1 MLPAAEEPGRGARA
15 FTRDPSQ
22 LQGTILQTAL
32 RKSPQGFGFTIIG
45 GDRPDEF
52 LQVKNVLP
60 DGPAAHDNKIASG
73 NLLPAVQAHP
83 GVKAYGGWGG
93 GRGSGGGGAL
103 WEANGTISPS
113 SYSFIAANVCPC
125 KLSPLARRRRLAGVL
140 CVRPSVF
147 CAHSR
152 KGFTGVCPSWPVLHP
167 GQVGSLQSHL
177 ERQKRHTRT
186 QTAIHT

>member
-1 MLPAAEEPGRGARA
+1 MFISLFINYLSISFLFFSIIIPPTEGPGRGGRG

-73 NLLPAVQAHP
+73 NCHLIKLPVI
-83 GVKAYGGWGG
+83 KA
-93 GRGSGGGGAL
+93 
-103 WEANGTISPS
+103 S
-113 SYSFIAANVCPC
+113 S
-125 KLSPLARRRRLAGVL
+125 LRRRRE
-140 CVRPSVF
+140 RREKRN
-147 CAHSR
+147 HS
-152 KGFTGVCPSWPVLHP
+152 PES
-167 GQVGSLQSHL
+167 QSH
-177 ERQKRHTRT
+177 KNTV
-186 QTAIHT
+186 